1 MTQGRFPQR
10 DGLRDIHAGGVA
22 PRLSSERLAEF
33 AAIVEGEPD
42 RDYDDIVDVAC
53 GTWNKLIAMLH
64 QIKSIA
70 IRGWAH
76 VGGGG

>member
-1 MTQGRFPQR
+1 LTQGRFPQR

-33 AAIVEGEPD
+33 AAIVEGEPN

-53 GTWNKLIAMLH
+53 GT
-64 QIKSIA
+64 
-70 IRGWAH
+70 
-76 VGGGG
+76 